1 MAKDYVKRNTDGLT
15 NNKYFDFLVKFGF
28 SDNIF
33 DMDPSITSIHF
44 KDREIPRLPNLDRF
58 TDLEEFVM
66 INNKL
71 SEIHESIGKLKS
83 LHMLIL
89 PKNNL
94 RVIPKEIGLLKI

>member
-1 MAKDYVKRNTDGLT
+1 
-15 NNKYFDFLVKFGF
+15 
-28 SDNIF
+28 
-33 DMDPSITSIHF
+33 
-44 KDREIPRLPNLDRF
+44 
-58 TDLEEFVM
+58 M

-94 RVIPKEIGLLKI
+94 RVIPKKLDY

>member
-1 MAKDYVKRNTDGLT
+1 MAKDYVKITDGLT

-33 DMDPSITSIHF
+33 DIMDPSITSIHF

-66 INNKL
+66 INN
-71 SEIHESIGKLKS
+71 IIGDS
-83 LHMLIL
+83 
-89 PKNNL
+89 
-94 RVIPKEIGLLKI
+94 

>member
-1 MAKDYVKRNTDGLT
+1 
-15 NNKYFDFLVKFGF
+15 
-28 SDNIF
+28 
-33 DMDPSITSIHF
+33 MDPSITSIHF

>member
-1 MAKDYVKRNTDGLT
+1 
-15 NNKYFDFLVKFGF
+15 
-28 SDNIF
+28 
-33 DMDPSITSIHF
+33 MDPSITSIHF

-71 SEIHESIGKLKS
+71 SEIHDIGKLKS